1 MPDPISRVDGSFY
14 GFLFKCTP
22 QVNPAGQFGGA
33 GGIAATRAGDPAI
46 PSRPPKPLDAPR
58 PLA

>member
-1 MPDPISRVDGSFY
+1 M
-14 GFLFKCTP
+14 FKCTP